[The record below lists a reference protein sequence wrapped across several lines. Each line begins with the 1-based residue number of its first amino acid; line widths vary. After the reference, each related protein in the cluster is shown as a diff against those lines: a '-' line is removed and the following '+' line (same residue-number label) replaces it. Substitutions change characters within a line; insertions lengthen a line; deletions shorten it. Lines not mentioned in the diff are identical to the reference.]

1 MAEVSRRQHDLIS
14 LGHREDYLID
24 LILHLQGG
32 SKFLL
37 PEGTTRF
44 RRLGGDVGLGVMS
57 SWNDLSVSLCGPASP
72 G

>member
-1 MAEVSRRQHDLIS
+1 M
-14 LGHREDYLID
+14 ID